1 MLQRRKQLRV
11 LLYNHFKEEFFGSHR
26 IHKQNNKNTL
36 PKKKDGIIM
45 TGYGETV
52 TEEISQKSFLQ
63 DNVRSTS
70 KKTGTW
76 CCFRHFQNSI
86 KNVTWKCL

>member
-11 LLYNHFKEEFFGSHR
+11 LFYNNFKEEFFGSHR

-52 TEEISQKSFLQ
+52 TGVTEEISQ
-63 DNVRSTS
+63 
-70 KKTGTW
+70 
-76 CCFRHFQNSI
+76 
-86 KNVTWKCL
+86 